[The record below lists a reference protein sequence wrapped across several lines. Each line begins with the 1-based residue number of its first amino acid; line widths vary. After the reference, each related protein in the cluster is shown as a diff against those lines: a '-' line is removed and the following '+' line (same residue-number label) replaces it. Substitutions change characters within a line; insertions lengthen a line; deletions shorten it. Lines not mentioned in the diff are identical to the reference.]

1 MSFLPSPATAT
12 DKPHRLEV
20 HGTSYARSLLDQA
33 GITQHVLDLRYR
45 GSGTSGEPYVVVSI
59 DNDPINPLNFPQWQ
73 KWAITILQAFA
84 VLAAAFASTAYSS
97 GVSEIMQEFQISR
110 TVAILGI
117 TIMYNSLGIHWASS
131 MSAFLSL
138 KYGETISMKC
148 EHSAEAAKVFT
159 SM

>member
-1 MSFLPSPATAT
+1 MHLPCHGPHVIDQITMSFLPSPATAT

-84 VLAAAFASTAYSS
+84 VLAVAFASTAYSS

-117 TIMYNSLGIHWASS
+117 TMFVFGF
-131 MSAFLSL
+131 AF
-138 KYGETISMKC
+138 G
-148 EHSAEAAKVFT
+148 
-159 SM
+159 